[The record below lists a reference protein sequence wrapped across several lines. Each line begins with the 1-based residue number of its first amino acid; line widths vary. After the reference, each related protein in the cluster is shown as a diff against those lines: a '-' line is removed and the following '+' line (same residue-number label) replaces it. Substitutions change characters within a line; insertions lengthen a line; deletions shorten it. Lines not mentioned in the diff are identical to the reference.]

1 MRRVRDAALDTEQ
14 DGNGRDD
21 ILWRNDNG
29 AVSLWDNGQIG
40 SAHWISN
47 PGSVPDSAHIGGVGD
62 FDGNGKDDILWRDDN
77 GATWIWDNAQP
88 STAHTVAAAGSM
100 PSGWHIV

>member
-1 MRRVRDAALDTEQ
+1 
-14 DGNGRDD
+14 
-21 ILWRNDNG
+21 
-29 AVSLWDNGQIG
+29 
-40 SAHWISN
+40 
-47 PGSVPDSAHIGGVGD
+47 VPDSAHIGGVGD

-88 STAHTVAAAGSM
+88 GTAHTVAAAGSM